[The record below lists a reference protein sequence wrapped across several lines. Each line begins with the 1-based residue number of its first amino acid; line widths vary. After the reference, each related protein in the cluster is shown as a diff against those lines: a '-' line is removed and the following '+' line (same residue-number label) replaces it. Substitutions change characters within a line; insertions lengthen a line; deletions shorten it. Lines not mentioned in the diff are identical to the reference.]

1 MTDYEPELIW
11 RVCYEGGRHG
21 EGPHVRDRYFTLAGA
36 KSAAR
41 HTRKMNDRY
50 GEDDKGR
57 TMYGRVWV
65 EQAYISP
72 WQVIDE

>member
-1 MTDYEPELIW
+1 MTDYTPELIW
-11 RVCYEGGRHG
+11 RVCYEGGRYG
-21 EGPHVRDRYFTLAGA
+21 TGVRDRYFTLAGA